1 MRIAVEGNA
10 NVEII
15 YVDDGSDDVI
25 VEGTIG
31 TLEVAGDGITV
42 TAVGA
47 TRPTVL
53 SAVTT
58 PASYWMPDPHL
69 KKARSMET
77 PPSLL

>member
-1 MRIAVEGNA
+1 ML

-47 TRPTVL
+47 TLTKRC
-53 SAVTT
+53 
-58 PASYWMPDPHL
+58 YQ
-69 KKARSMET
+69 R
-77 PPSLL
+77 